1 MLRFLLKRL
10 LGLLFVLLG
19 VSFITFI
26 IGYFSPID
34 PVLQL
39 LGQHYTP
46 ESYVRLRHEYGL
58 DQPWYIQYAHYVI
71 NLLHFDFGRSIHN
84 QSRRVIDIL
93 KDGIPISAEIATWG
107 LLITLLLGI
116 PAGILSAVKANTWID
131 TTNMVFALILYALPG
146 FIIAIFAQ
154 LLIVWLNVNWD
165 LGWPVTNWGNP
176 WQYSWS
182 DIQYKLVPVLV
193 YGAAGYAYYARLA
206 RTSML
211 EVLRQDYIRT
221 ARAKGLYESVIIYR
235 HALRNALLPLI
246 TVLGLSIGLLITG
259 AFFIERIFNIQG
271 IGLTTINAVTQGDY
285 PVIQATALLAAL
297 GVVVGNMISDI
308 LYTIVDPRIKLS

>member
-1 MLRFLLKRL
+1 MLQFLLKRL
-10 LGLLFVLLG
+10 LGLLFVLFG

-46 ESYVRLRHEYGL
+46 ESYARLRHAYGL
-58 DQPWYIQYAHYVI
+58 DLPWYLQYFHYIV
-71 NLLHFDFGRSIHN
+71 NLLHFDLGRSIHN
-84 QSRRVIDIL
+84 QSRRVIDLL

-116 PAGILSAVKANTWID
+116 PAGILSAIKANTWID
-131 TTNMVFALILYALPG
+131 TTNMVLALTLYALPV

-154 LLIVWLNVNWD
+154 LLVVWLNVNWD
-165 LGWPVTNWGNP
+165 LEWPVTSWGTP

-182 DIQYKLVPVLV
+182 DIQFKLVPILV
-193 YGAAGYAYYARLA
+193 YGLAGYAYYARLA

-211 EVLRQDYIRT
+211 EVLRQDYVRT
-221 ARAKGLYESVIIYR
+221 ARAKGLRERTVVYR
-235 HALRNALLPLI
+235 HALRNALLPVI

-271 IGLTTINAVTQGDY
+271 IGLTTINAVSQGDF

-297 GVVVGNMISDI
+297 GVVAGNMISDI